1 MNSDLI
7 SSWAIL
13 FATSRH
19 EKDRA
24 LAYDQLDSPGW
35 HLRDIVRVVYDA
47 YPNSYAEI
55 KALHL
60 GSNPNRPDRYR
71 RTQNA
76 ALNKTSIAFA
86 EFPVLETRLRQLR
99 HYMDT
104 QRPRGIRRLW
114 RDKRDSSNYYTFWL
128 VVGFGLLSVTLAMFS
143 LAVSAAQTW
152 ASFRALDMS
161 SSPSV
166 SSP

>member
-1 MNSDLI
+1 
-7 SSWAIL
+7 
-13 FATSRH
+13 
-19 EKDRA
+19 
-24 LAYDQLDSPGW
+24 LAYDQLDTRGW
-35 HLRDIVRVVYDA
+35 PPCDGARVVDDT
-47 YPNSYAEI
+47 YPNAYAEI

-60 GSNPNRPDRYR
+60 GGLPNRPINSFLKDYRYT

-76 ALNKTSIAFA
+76 ALNKTSISFA

-104 QRPRGIRRLW
+104 QRPRGIRQLW
-114 RDKRDSSNYYTFWL
+114 RDNRDSSNYYTFWL

>member
-1 MNSDLI
+1 M
-7 SSWAIL
+7 
-13 FATSRH
+13 
-19 EKDRA
+19 
-24 LAYDQLDSPGW
+24 AYDQLDTPGW
-35 HLRDIVRVVYDA
+35 DLRDIVRVDDDTYHTA
-47 YPNSYAEI
+47 CAEI

-60 GSNPNRPDRYR
+60 GSNPDRPDRYR

-76 ALNKTSIAFA
+76 ALNKISIAFA
-86 EFPVLETRLRQLR
+86 EFPVLEPRLRQLR

-104 QRPRGIRRLW
+104 QKPRGIRQLW
-114 RDKRDSSNYYTFWL
+114 RDNRDSSNYYTFWL

-166 SSP
+166 SSR